1 MDFKTRSTNH
11 VTILDLSGRFDSY
24 GSPAISTWLDENA
37 KSSIKILVNLAD
49 VSFIDSSALAVL
61 IKGLKR
67 SRQQQG
73 DLVLCSMQAPVR
85 VIFEL
90 TRLDKAFNI
99 YPSEA
104 EALAALQ

>member
-1 MDFKTRSTNH
+1 MDFKTRTVDG
-11 VTILDLSGRFDSY
+11 VTVLDLSGRFDAHS
-24 GSPAISTWLDENA
+24 SPTISTWLDENA
-37 KSSIKILVNLAD
+37 KSGVKILVNLAD

-73 DLVLCSMQAPVR
+73 DLVLCNMQAPVR

-99 YPSEA
+99 HPNEA
-104 EALAALQ
+104 EALAALK